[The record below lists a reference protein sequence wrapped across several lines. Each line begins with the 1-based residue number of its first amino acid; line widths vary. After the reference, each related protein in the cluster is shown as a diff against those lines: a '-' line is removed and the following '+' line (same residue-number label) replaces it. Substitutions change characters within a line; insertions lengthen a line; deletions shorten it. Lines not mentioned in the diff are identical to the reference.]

1 MKKLHLSQEDKVI
14 AGVCGGLSEST
25 GLNANLI
32 RGIFV
37 FTIFFGLSGVWV
49 YLLLLAV
56 LPKPSDKP
64 EVIDVEVESEE
75 VGKIYRVWKNRMIA
89 GVCAGLAR
97 YLAWDVSIIRL
108 AFVGMSFVAGIGVIL
123 YIFFWFLFP
132 NEE

>member
-49 YLLLLAV
+49 YLLLLAI
-56 LPKPSDKP
+56 LPKNEGKV
-64 EVIDVEVESEE
+64 EIIDVDVESEAE
-75 VGKIYRVWKNRMIA
+75 EKIQRVWKNRIIA
-89 GVCAGLAR
+89 GVCAGLAK
-97 YLAWDVSIIRL
+97 YLNWDVSIVRII
-108 AFVGMSFVAGIGVIL
+108 FVGISFIAGVGIIL